1 MVPTGY
7 APLDRDIGH
16 DNGDAPMS
24 APPASTPVAIGSDHG
39 GFELKEHLKAWL
51 EKQGHPVVDC
61 GTLDGSTCDYPD
73 IAAAVARQV
82 ASGACRFGVI
92 VDGAGIGSS
101 MMANKVPGVR
111 AALCYDLSSARNS
124 REHNDANV
132 VTLGAGLIGRSLA
145 AQILGIFLGTD
156 CTEPRHLARVA
167 KIGELAGEQAGALMS
182 PSGDDGGSRWAAL
195 ASQDDFGLAGG
206 QAPAQNGRPAPA
218 GKTGDAAFQASAA
231 KWLGT
236 DAVHNRSGDSLSSA
250 DLERVAARIAEL
262 IGSGQLRGNMWC
274 FGDMCVDA
282 GAARDWIKAG
292 VGRLSNGPGGPVAKD
307 VAGYIDHTLLKPN
320 AARSQIE
327 ELCAEAREHKFASV
341 CVNPCWVKLCAELLR
356 SSPVAVCTVVGF
368 PLGANLPEIKA
379 MEARRAIRE
388 GAKEI
393 DMVINVGALK
403 SGDDDLVFRDIRL
416 VVDACED
423 GRALCKVIIETALLE
438 DEEKVRACLAARRAR
453 ADFVKTSTGFASGG
467 ATAADVA
474 LMSQVVREARM
485 GVKASG
491 GVSNLSDLDKM
502 VRAGATRIGASA
514 GVKIVKEATS
524 G

>member
-1 MVPTGY
+1 MV
-7 APLDRDIGH
+7 
-16 DNGDAPMS
+16 APMS
-24 APPASTPVAIGSDHG
+24 AQPASSPVAIGSDHG
-39 GFELKEHLKAWL
+39 GFELKEHLKGWL
-51 EKQGHPVVDC
+51 QERGHAVTDC

-82 ASGACRFGVI
+82 ACGACRFGVI
-92 VDGAGIGSS
+92 IDGAGIGSS
-101 MMANKVPGVR
+101 MMANKISGVR

-132 VTLGAGLIGRSLA
+132 VTLGAGLIGRGLA
-145 AQILGIFLGTD
+145 EQILEIFVSTE
-156 CTEPRHLARVA
+156 CTEPRHLQRVA
-167 KIGELAGEQAGALMS
+167 KIG
-182 PSGDDGGSRWAAL
+182 AL
-195 ASQDDFGLAGG
+195 ATEAAGWSTGSGTEGNASCPTVAATADHLVLAGG
-206 QAPAQNGRPAPA
+206 QAPAQDAPPALCA
-218 GKTGDAAFQASAA
+218 QTGDAAFQASAA
-231 KWLGT
+231 TWLGKNT
-236 DAVHNRSGDSLSSA
+236 VDNLSSA

-262 IGSGQLRGNMWC
+262 MGQGELRGTTWC
-274 FGDMCVDA
+274 FGDVCVDA
-282 GAARDWIKAG
+282 AAARDWIEMG
-292 VGRLSNGPGGPVAKD
+292 VGRLSNGLGGPVAAD
-307 VAGYIDHTLLKPN
+307 VAGYIDHTLLKPD
-320 AARSQIE
+320 AHRSQIE
-327 ELCAEAREHKFASV
+327 TLCAEAREHGFASV
-341 CVNPCWVKLCAELLR
+341 CINPVWVKLAAELLR
-356 SSPVAVCTVVGF
+356 GSPVAVCTVVGF
-368 PLGANLPEIKA
+368 PLGANLPETKA

-388 GAKEI
+388 GAREI

-403 SGDDDLVFRDIRL
+403 SGDDELVFRDIRL

-491 GVSNLSDLDKM
+491 GVGSLADLDVM

-514 GVKIVKEATS
+514 GVKIIKEATS
-524 G
+524 S

>member
-1 MVPTGY
+1 
-7 APLDRDIGH
+7 
-16 DNGDAPMS
+16 MS
-24 APPASTPVAIGSDHG
+24 AHPASTPIAIGSDHG
-39 GFELKEHLKAWL
+39 GFELKEHLKGWL
-51 EKQGHPVVDC
+51 EKRGHAVTDC
-61 GTLDGSTCDYPD
+61 GTIDGSTCDYPD

-92 VDGAGIGSS
+92 IDGAGIGSS
-101 MMANKVPGVR
+101 MMANKIGGVR

-132 VTLGAGLIGRSLA
+132 VTLGAGLIGRGLA
-145 AQILGIFLGTD
+145 EQILGIFVATE
-156 CTEPRHLARVA
+156 CTEPRHLQRVA
-167 KIGELAGEQAGALMS
+167 KIGDLAGEACGCSTTSGA
-182 PSGDDGGSRWAAL
+182 DGSSNCLTPLATGSHL
-195 ASQDDFGLAGG
+195 GLAGG
-206 QAPAQNGRPAPA
+206 HAPAQYAPSA
-218 GKTGDAAFQASAA
+218 QTGDAAFQASAA
-231 KWLGT
+231 RWLGT
-236 DAVHNRSGDSLSSA
+236 EPVDNLSSA

-262 IGSGQLRGNMWC
+262 MGQGELRGNMWC
-274 FGDMCVDA
+274 FGDVCVDGA
-282 GAARDWIKAG
+282 AARDWIKMG
-292 VGRLSNGPGGPVAKD
+292 VGRLSNGLGGPVSAD
-307 VAGYIDHTLLKPN
+307 VASYIDHTLLKPD
-320 AARSQIE
+320 ARRSQVE
-327 ELCAEAREHKFASV
+327 TLCAEAREHSFASV
-341 CVNPCWVKLCAELLR
+341 CINPVWVKLAAELLR
-356 SSPVAVCTVVGF
+356 GSPVAVCTVVGF
-368 PLGANLPEIKA
+368 PLGANLPETKA

-438 DEEKVRACLAARRAR
+438 DEEKVRACLAAKRAR

-491 GVSNLSDLDKM
+491 GVGSLADLDAM

-514 GVKIVKEATS
+514 GVKIIKEAAS

>member
-1 MVPTGY
+1 
-7 APLDRDIGH
+7 
-16 DNGDAPMS
+16 MS

-51 EKQGHPVVDC
+51 DQQGHPVVDC

-73 IAAAVARQV
+73 IAAAVAHQV

-145 AQILGIFLGTD
+145 AQILGIFVTTD

-167 KIGELAGEQAGALMS
+167 KIGALAGEPAGAAA
-182 PSGDDGGSRWAAL
+182 PATDDGGSYRWAAL
-195 ASQDDFGLAGG
+195 ASKDDFGLAGG
-206 QAPAQNGRPAPA
+206 QAHAQNAPPAPA
-218 GKTGDAAFQASAA
+218 VQTGNAAFQASAA

-236 DAVHNRSGDSLSSA
+236 DKVDSLSSA

-262 IGSGQLRGNMWC
+262 IGSGELRGNMWC
-274 FGDMCVDA
+274 FGDMCVET

-320 AARSQIE
+320 ASRSQIE
-327 ELCAEAREHKFASV
+327 ALCTEAREHKFASV

-356 SSPVAVCTVVGF
+356 GSPVAVCTVVGF